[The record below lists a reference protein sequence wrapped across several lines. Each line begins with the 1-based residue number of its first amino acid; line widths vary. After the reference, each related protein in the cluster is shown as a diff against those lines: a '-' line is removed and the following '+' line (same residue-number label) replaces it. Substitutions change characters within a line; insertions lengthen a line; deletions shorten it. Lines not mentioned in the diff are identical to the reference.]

1 MLNRS
6 FLLLI
11 LLSFAAC
18 SGGDSAEE
26 QRRLSLRMEHDPP
39 GSVPA
44 DHDVELVARIKSS
57 LETHRVDAWL
67 RVDEGGDTRKIPLHI
82 DENGEA
88 RGTIPARPRGTVVR
102 YALEARDAAGLIV
115 SLPRQADKGKMYD
128 VRFEGRSSIIL
139 SGLTGLSTAM
149 GVLLYLGAGAAAA
162 QHLRGRMSVGPAGL
176 LGGLGVV
183 VLLGGLFLVGGIHA
197 FQVSGT
203 PWPSRPLFLSLS
215 RGDLA
220 LVTFV
225 WGIVLYVGRE
235 ALLEDTPGQS
245 TRGERSLSVAGI
257 LTAALLLLLTIF

>member
-1 MLNRS
+1 MLIR
-6 FLLLI
+6 FILLLI
-11 LLSFAAC
+11 VLSIAAC
-18 SGGDSAEE
+18 AGGDSAEE
-26 QRRLSLRMEHDPP
+26 QRRLSLRLEHDPP

-44 DHDVELVARIKSS
+44 EHDAEVVARIKSS
-57 LETHRVDAWL
+57 LETHRVEAWL
-67 RVDEGGDTRKIPLHI
+67 RIDEGGETRKIPLHI

-88 RGTIPARPRGTVVR
+88 RGTIPGRPRGTVIR

-115 SLPRQADKGKMYD
+115 ALPRQADRGKMYE

-139 SGLTGLSTAM
+139 SGLTGIATAM

-162 QHLRGRMSVGPAGL
+162 QHLRGRMSVGPTGL

-183 VLLGGLFLVGGIHA
+183 VLLGGLFLIGGIHA
-197 FQVSGT
+197 FQVAGT

-220 LVTFV
+220 LVTLV

-235 ALLEDTPGQS
+235 ALLEDSPGQAPK
-245 TRGERSLSVAGI
+245 GERSLSVAGI